1 MSYQEEGARFR
12 PFTAL
17 IGILGIMGI
26 DISVNT
32 LSAAHRA
39 LTMDV
44 LGPEEQ
50 DMASAWSTRYSNAGS
65 LIGYMLGLLDLPKIF
80 GFMGLTD
87 HLALLCICAIVFVLS
102 THASLFFL
110 LRESVLLR
118 LNRPRTLA
126 QSITNIPVDLYRC
139 GRTLPTAL
147 WDLLVIQFFSWLAW
161 FPVFYLS
168 LIHI

>member
-50 DMASAWSTRYSNAGS
+50 DMASAWSTRYGNAGS

-102 THASLFFL
+102 THASL
-110 LRESVLLR
+110 SVSYTHL
-118 LNRPRTLA
+118 
-126 QSITNIPVDLYRC
+126 
-139 GRTLPTAL
+139 TLPTKA
-147 WDLLVIQFFSWLAW
+147 
-161 FPVFYLS
+161 
-168 LIHI
+168 